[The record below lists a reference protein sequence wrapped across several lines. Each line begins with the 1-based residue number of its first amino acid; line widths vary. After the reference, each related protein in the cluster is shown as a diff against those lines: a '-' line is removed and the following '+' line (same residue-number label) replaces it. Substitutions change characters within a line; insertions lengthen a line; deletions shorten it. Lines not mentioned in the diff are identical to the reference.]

1 MTKLQQVA
9 TRKRKRRRT
18 QYVLLDWAPFVDEL
32 RLPGGRV
39 MNCRRA
45 VIAGEVVRP
54 SSVNPRRF
62 ETVAESQQVHGHWL
76 PAQCVLESSQARFVV
91 DVDLV
96 QHTTPAKFERDMER
110 WRQAAVAGDLR
121 SLALPVTWSRLW
133 VVKDSPRVVHA
144 ERLTERC
151 TLQVTRVTVLPLS
164 QQPGRRGQRA
174 VTAKTQVVPSDLLRA
189 ALDAAQLHGVLRTA
203 AGTQHP
209 GDVGLLQARPRPVDP
224 ASVRTVRE
232 PHTLEKLRL
241 VRDVHQAA
249 PHGDKLP
256 AVMQRLRCDRRKA
269 ERLVRESQ
277 ERLQW
282 GLAHE
287 RSKSTKQRNKGG
299 KT

>member
-1 MTKLQQVA
+1 M

-18 QYVLLDWAPFVDEL
+18 EYVLLDWAPFVDEL
-32 RLPGGRV
+32 HLSTSTSRRV
-39 MNCRRA
+39 MDCRQA
-45 VIAGEVVRP
+45 VIAGEVVRR
-54 SSVNPRRF
+54 SSSGQF
-62 ETVAESQQVHGHWL
+62 ETVADKQHVHGHWL

-96 QHTTPAKFERDMER
+96 PHKTPAKFERDLVR
-110 WRQAAVAGDLR
+110 WRQAAAAGDLR
-121 SLALPVTWSRLW
+121 SVALPVTWSRLW

-144 ERLTERC
+144 QGLTEEC

-174 VTAKTQVVPSDLLRA
+174 VPALRLLPGDLLRA

-209 GDVGLLQARPRPVDP
+209 GDIGLLQARLRPVDP

-232 PHTLEKLRL
+232 QHTLELLRL

-249 PHGDKLP
+249 PYGEKLP
-256 AVMQRLRCDRRKA
+256 AVMQRLQWERSKA
-269 ERLVRESQ
+269 EKLVRESQ

-299 KT
+299 K